1 MSFKHIIVSALIDN
15 YSKGDRVVVN
25 INTTKEPEYYVASVT
40 KISRANNLVYV
51 LFDDGEKW
59 QYKATSSKV
68 GILGHAL
75 KSKKRKSEIKPR
87 NLDKWLST
95 SKNDKSSNKTRDITA
110 GERVAFKNKGSDK
123 YTYGVVVYAKGS
135 SLVIETDAYT
145 EVNVKYNGLLER
157 DSNVLRVRDWKMTSR
172 AVAYESLTIT
182 DQPIIEFFRDKSQ
195 KIVLSQALVRS
206 GFYYIDSEVF
216 KGTLKEIPEFILT
229 LKNKK
234 NLGVFSWPRGVYNSP
249 DTKIRLNSIKLQ
261 TAWLMISTLAHEMVH
276 QWQYEQ
282 FGPDFV
288 EDNGWHGKTF
298 HSWQSKLENK
308 LKVPLAQTNTAEEFE
323 EFVKLDYIEPSG
335 RRIAK
340 PNFVVVYE
348 PTGGST
354 FKYAMAFK
362 DRNLAYRGA
371 SLFVD
376 NDKVKFVG
384 IYTFPYGL
392 GGTEIT
398 QPKKTYTLKPIKPP
412 IFGMLEKFSDSV
424 DKNKP
429 VSPKFDAIAENNSK
443 MATPYQYFDDTEF
456 SELTEGRRVLDP
468 YYVVLWAAPNYD
480 GRHWTEIYHKE
491 SAARSNADNKAA
503 LLIDKYGFP
512 PNSVSAN
519 VLVLEHN
526 IARFIG
532 ISSEFGQ
539 VQKTTART
547 LLDHLKDPDDIGVST
562 ELRRLRELTS
572 ELEIIRR
579 RIANEVQMN
588 RKVEL
593 NIEANRIKKE
603 IERLKGNI

>member
-1 MSFKHIIVSALIDN
+1 
-15 YSKGDRVVVN
+15 
-25 INTTKEPEYYVASVT
+25 
-40 KISRANNLVYV
+40 
-51 LFDDGEKW
+51 
-59 QYKATSSKV
+59 
-68 GILGHAL
+68 
-75 KSKKRKSEIKPR
+75 
-87 NLDKWLST
+87 
-95 SKNDKSSNKTRDITA
+95 
-110 GERVAFKNKGSDK
+110 
-123 YTYGVVVYAKGS
+123 
-135 SLVIETDAYT
+135 
-145 EVNVKYNGLLER
+145 
-157 DSNVLRVRDWKMTSR
+157 
-172 AVAYESLTIT
+172 
-182 DQPIIEFFRDKSQ
+182 
-195 KIVLSQALVRS
+195 
-206 GFYYIDSEVF
+206 
-216 KGTLKEIPEFILT
+216 
-229 LKNKK
+229 
-234 NLGVFSWPRGVYNSP
+234 
-249 DTKIRLNSIKLQ
+249 
-261 TAWLMISTLAHEMVH
+261 
-276 QWQYEQ
+276 
-282 FGPDFV
+282 
-288 EDNGWHGKTF
+288 
-298 HSWQSKLENK
+298 
-308 LKVPLAQTNTAEEFE
+308 
-323 EFVKLDYIEPSG
+323 
-335 RRIAK
+335 
-340 PNFVVVYE
+340 
-348 PTGGST
+348 
-354 FKYAMAFK
+354 
-362 DRNLAYRGA
+362 
-371 SLFVD
+371 
-376 NDKVKFVG
+376 
-384 IYTFPYGL
+384 
-392 GGTEIT
+392 
-398 QPKKTYTLKPIKPP
+398 
-412 IFGMLEKFSDSV
+412 MLEKFSDSV